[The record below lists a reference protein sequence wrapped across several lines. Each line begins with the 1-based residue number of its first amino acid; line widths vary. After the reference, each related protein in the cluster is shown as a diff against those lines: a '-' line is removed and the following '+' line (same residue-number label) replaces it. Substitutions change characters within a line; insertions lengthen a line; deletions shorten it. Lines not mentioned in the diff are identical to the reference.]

1 MTDSAD
7 ELLDLQRLATLVD
20 EIGDVDLVREAVCT
34 FLDEVPDRL
43 AAIRV
48 ALLGGDGQELRSA
61 AHALGS
67 PAAMLGAVG
76 VSRASK
82 LVQAA
87 ALEERMGD
95 AVPLVDDLEAVTR
108 RTETAMHDYLATPP
122 TA

>member
-1 MTDSAD
+1 
-7 ELLDLQRLATLVD
+7 
-20 EIGDVDLVREAVCT
+20 VRT

-48 ALLGGDGQELRSA
+48 ALVGGDGQELRSA

-87 ALEERMGD
+87 GLEERMGD
-95 AVPLVDDLEAVTR
+95 AVALVDDLESVTR
-108 RTETAMHDYLATPP
+108 RTEDAMRTYLADSS
-122 TA
+122 AS